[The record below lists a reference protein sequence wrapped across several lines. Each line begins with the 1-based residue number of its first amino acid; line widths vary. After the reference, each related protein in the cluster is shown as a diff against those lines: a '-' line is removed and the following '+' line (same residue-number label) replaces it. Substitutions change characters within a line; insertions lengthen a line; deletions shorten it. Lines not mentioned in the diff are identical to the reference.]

1 MSVSRYRSAS
11 DGRSLDI
18 AYGNKKA
25 STAITANTL
34 LTLDSN
40 GQLIPAV
47 AATVTVVGV
56 ALSTVVSTDNNYATT
71 DEIQYD
77 AARDGDEFIMDVDDA
92 STSGFVAG
100 VKRSINN
107 AGEIQAA
114 AAGNNEGLLV
124 LVKKVFTATDKAVVE
139 LITKE
144 DVDNAYA

>member
-11 DGRSLDI
+11 DGRSMDI
-18 AYGNKKA
+18 NYGNKKA

-47 AATVTVVGV
+47 AASTTTVGV
-56 ALSTVVSTDNNYATT
+56 ALSTVVSTDENYATT

-77 AARDGDEFIMDVDDA
+77 AARDGDLFIMDVDDA
-92 STSGFVAG
+92 GTSGFVAG
-100 VKRSINN
+100 VERSINN

-114 AAGNNEGLLV
+114 AAGAGEGLLV
-124 LVKKVFTATDKAVVE
+124 RVHKVLTATDQAIVTLV
-139 LITKE
+139 TVN
-144 DVDNAYA
+144 DSDNA